1 MKIAICDDEPLYC
14 EAMET
19 MLGDHGIEP
28 DVYHSGEDLL
38 LACLE
43 QGQRYDGVFLDME
56 MDGLNGF
63 ETANALH
70 AHDPHLQ
77 IVFVTSHEKYMI
89 DSFRCDPLR
98 FIIKNQH
105 GKPVPRDR
113 FAEALEAICAVTA
126 VKRQAIHLTVDRG
139 DEVLLYDDEIA
150 YCESVGRDIL
160 FYCTDG
166 QTYSWRATMAQL
178 LDKLPPAHFAQCHKS
193 FVVNLACVRRVSE
206 KASELFLTSG
216 TRVPIGR
223 AYKDAFRLA
232 RLRYMEERLH
242 V

>member
-1 MKIAICDDEPLYC
+1 MKIAICDDEILYC

-38 LACLE
+38 HACLE

-70 AHDPHLQ
+70 AHDPHMQ

-105 GKPVPRDR
+105 GEPVPRDR

-139 DEVLLYDDEIA
+139 DEILLYDDEIA
-150 YCESVGRDIL
+150 YCESRGHNIL

-166 QTYSWRATMAQL
+166 QTYSWRGTMAQL
-178 LDKLPPAHFAQCHKS
+178 LNKLPPDYFVQCHRS
-193 FVVNLACVRRVSE
+193 FVVNLAHVCKVSE
-206 KASELFLTSG
+206 KNGEISLATG
-216 TRVPIGR
+216 VVPIGPSFK
-223 AYKDAFRLA
+223 ADFLA
-232 RLRYMEERLH
+232 ARIRFMKERLH

>member
-38 LACLE
+38 HACLE

-105 GKPVPRDR
+105 GEPVPRDR

-166 QTYSWRATMAQL
+166 QTYSWRGTMAQL
-178 LDKLPPAHFAQCHKS
+178 LDKLPPGRFVQCHRS

-216 TRVPIGR
+216 ARVPIGR

-232 RLRYMEERLH
+232 RIRYMEERLH

>member
-14 EAMET
+14 EVMET
-19 MLGDHGIEP
+19 MLGDHDIEP
-28 DVYHSGEDLL
+28 DVYHSGDTLL
-38 LACLE
+38 TACLV

-56 MDGLNGF
+56 MDGMNGF

-70 AHDPHLQ
+70 AHDPRMQ

-98 FIIKNQH
+98 FIVKNRD
-105 GKPVPRDR
+105 GALVPEAR
-113 FAEALEAICAVTA
+113 FEEALEAIAQNTA
-126 VKRQAIHLTVDRG
+126 VKPQIIHLTVDRG
-139 DEVLLYDDEIA
+139 DEILLYDDEIA
-150 YCESVGRDIL
+150 YCESRGHNIL

-206 KASELFLTSG
+206 KTSELFLTSG

-232 RLRYMEERLH
+232 RIRYMEERLH

>member
-1 MKIAICDDEPLYC
+1 MKIAICDDEILYC

-19 MLGDHGIEP
+19 MLHAHGIEP

-38 LACLE
+38 HACLE

-56 MDGLNGF
+56 MEGLNGF

-70 AHDPHLQ
+70 AHDPRMQ

-89 DSFRCDPLR
+89 DSFRCNPLR
-98 FIIKNQH
+98 FIVKNQH
-105 GKPVPRDR
+105 GEPVPRDR
-113 FAEALEAICAVTA
+113 FEEALEAIDALTVVT
-126 VKRQAIHLTVDRG
+126 RQTIRLTVDRG
-139 DEVLLYDDEIA
+139 DEVLLYEEEIA
-150 YCESVGRDIL
+150 YCESRGHNIL

-206 KASELFLTSG
+206 KTSELFLTSG

-232 RLRYMEERLH
+232 RIRYMEERLH